1 MERLPRHQLIKRL
14 QTDVPRGA
22 PFDLAALNQLGVSN
36 QLAAR
41 YVSSGWLVRLAS
53 GVYAFPNDD
62 FNLHATLRFLQQRAP
77 GLHVGGK
84 TALAWQG
91 VRHQLGRREPLVLW
105 GDERFA
111 LPAWFTSRF
120 PARYVY
126 ARLFDWPD
134 PSLATRTLVTPPDVP
149 DGVQVAVPERAVLEL
164 LYDVGVREGLE
175 DTHAVFEGLR
185 SPRKELLGQ
194 LLACCTSVK
203 TVRLCLTWAR
213 ETNLLDVDAL
223 LAQFQL
229 PTGSDR
235 RWMSRLPDGT
245 LLVLKPHG

>member
-1 MERLPRHQLIKRL
+1 MERHPRHQLIKRL
-14 QTDVPRGA
+14 QTEVPRGA
-22 PFDLAALNQLGVSN
+22 PFDLATLNQLGVST

-62 FNLHATLRFLQQRAP
+62 FNLYATLRFLQQRVP

-84 TALAWQG
+84 TALAWHG

-105 GDERFA
+105 GDDRFT
-111 LPAWFTSRF
+111 LPSWFTSCF
-120 PARYVY
+120 PARYMY
-126 ARLFDWPD
+126 ARLFHWLD
-134 PSLATRTLVTPPDVP
+134 PSLTARTLTTPPDVQA
-149 DGVQVAVPERAVLEL
+149 GVQVAVPERAVLEL

-175 DTHAVFEGLR
+175 DAHAVFEGLR
-185 SPRKELLGQ
+185 NPRKELLGQ

-223 LAQFQL
+223 LAQFHL
-229 PTGSDR
+229 PTGSNR
-235 RWMSRLPDGT
+235 RWMSRLSDGT
-245 LLVLKPHG
+245 LLTLKQHG

>member
-1 MERLPRHQLIKRL
+1 MERIPRHQLIKRL
-14 QTDVPRGA
+14 QTNLPRGA
-22 PFDLAALNQLGVSN
+22 PFDVATLNQLGVSS

-62 FNLHATLRFLQQRAP
+62 FNLHATLRFLQQRVP

-91 VRHQLGRREPLVLW
+91 VRHQVGRREPLVLW
-105 GDERFA
+105 GDTRFA
-111 LPAWFTSRF
+111 LPSWFTSRF
-120 PARYVY
+120 PARYMY

-134 PSLATRTLVTPPDVP
+134 SPFAIQTLIAPPDVP
-149 DGVQVAVPERAVLEL
+149 AGVQVAVPERAVLEL
-164 LYDVGVREGLE
+164 LYDVGVREGL
-175 DTHAVFEGLR
+175 DDAHAVFEGLR
-185 SPRKELLGQ
+185 SPRKKLLGQ

-223 LAQFQL
+223 LAQFSL
-229 PTGSDR
+229 PTGSGR
-235 RWMSRLPDGT
+235 RWISQLPDGT
-245 LLVLKPHG
+245 LLVLRPHG